1 MRVASTAR
9 AIGRVASGAA
19 LAWGLAMA
27 GARADVLPHGS
38 GMILR
43 GTMTEYDA
51 SLLEARLPRNGT
63 LFLGSPGGSLN
74 AGLRIAALTQARR
87 VSVVV
92 DGDCASACSLPFF
105 AAGRRVMRPGARV
118 GVHSS
123 SKSDGR
129 EDDETLAMTARIV
142 RILASHGVPQTVVAG
157 MMTATP
163 DKIYWLN
170 DSELEQLRAERV
182 AASPETVGACRAYK
196 IEAPAGF
203 GRIRSGPSLSASVVE
218 ALANGSPVTSCGE
231 IQTDE
236 RGVAWLAVTAVH
248 RDGAGRALSAKGW
261 ISRQVLGR

>member
-1 MRVASTAR
+1 MSVATTAR
-9 AIGRVASGAA
+9 ALGCAGVSAVLA
-19 LAWGLAMA
+19 LAFCMGDT
-27 GARADVLPHGS
+27 RADVASYSS

-43 GTMTEYDA
+43 GTMTEHDA
-51 SLLEARLPRNGT
+51 ALLEARLPRNGT
-63 LFLGSPGGSLN
+63 LFLGSPGGSLT

-92 DGDCASACSLPFF
+92 VDDCASACSLPFF
-105 AAGRRVMRPGARV
+105 AAARRVMNPGTRV

-163 DKIYWLN
+163 DKVYWLN
-170 DSELEQLRAERV
+170 DSELAQLRAERIG
-182 AASPETVGACRAYK
+182 ASPETASPCGSYK
-196 IEAPAGF
+196 IETPAGF

-231 IQTDE
+231 TRTDE
-236 RGVAWLAVTAVH
+236 RGVAWLAVTALH

-261 ISRQVLGR
+261 ISRQVLAR